1 MGGGAALQQS
11 VAAEL
16 SWRRGWI
23 HNAHRGASC
32 AHPDGT
38 TPNMLTV
45 SATATGMADVLVVAV
60 LANQYNNVLSVMA
73 FFMNDISL
81 LQGM

>member
-1 MGGGAALQQS
+1 
-11 VAAEL
+11 
-16 SWRRGWI
+16 
-23 HNAHRGASC
+23 
-32 AHPDGT
+32 
-38 TPNMLTV
+38 MLTV